1 MPYSFQL
8 HTATSGQTTFSFASI
23 DGFVTAD
30 DLSVYV
36 NGVLQATSGVYTVN
50 TTTFNVVFLSGRTAG
65 DTVLVRRFTDAL
77 RADREVDFVDGSIL
91 TAADLDNSALQLLYL
106 VQEGLD
112 EAKEFC
118 LRLNDALT
126 AWDAKN
132 KKITNV
138 ATPTLGTDA
147 VNKDYVDNVAFGGI
161 SGAANT
167 VFATPNGASGSASLR
182 TLVGNDVPVLNS
194 IRAPTGSL
202 SMSSQKIINLLDPT
216 LAQDATTK
224 NYCDT
229 TFLNPNPA
237 IYTSTYSG
245 PAGAQTYSTTS
256 GVVTNPTS
264 GAVRIQL
271 NVNLLPIRRVSF
283 VDGIIGPVDGS
294 NAGPHWFALSNSTGS
309 NIVVRMLFAKFDWLS
324 ARLPTFGLAVQA
336 PQGWDI
342 PEESLPSGYDPSA
355 SGGPGVFGA
364 WSASGSWGTG
374 LITVNA
380 NSLYKFWRND
390 DPTQWTGSHGT
401 GEAIVGIGA
410 SVDQANGSPP
420 NATST
425 YGYRNGCYA
434 RITAVLIRM
443 N

>member
-30 DLSVYV
+30 NLRVYV

-50 TTTFNVVFLSGRTAG
+50 TTTFNVVFNTGRTAG
-65 DTVLVRRFTDAL
+65 TSVLIRRFTDAL

-167 VFATPNGASGSASLR
+167 VFATPNGSSGSASLR

-245 PAGAQTYSTTS
+245 PAGAETYSTTG
-256 GVVTNPTS
+256 GVVTTPTS

-294 NAGPHWFALSNSTGS
+294 NTGPHWFALNNATGS
-309 NIVVRMLFAKFDWLS
+309 NIVVRMLFAKFDWLA
-324 ARLPTFGLAVQA
+324 ARLPQPGFAIPSPL
-336 PQGWDI
+336 GWDN
-342 PEESLPSGYDPSA
+342 PEESEPSGYNSTV
-355 SGGPGVFGA
+355 GPGVFGA
-364 WSASGSWGTG
+364 WAATGSWGTG

-380 NSLYKFWRND
+380 NSLYKFWRD
-390 DPTQWTGSHGT
+390 GYPGQWVGTHGT
-401 GEAIVGIGA
+401 GEYVLGVGA
-410 SVDQANGSPP
+410 SVDQPNGSPP
-420 NATST
+420 YATST